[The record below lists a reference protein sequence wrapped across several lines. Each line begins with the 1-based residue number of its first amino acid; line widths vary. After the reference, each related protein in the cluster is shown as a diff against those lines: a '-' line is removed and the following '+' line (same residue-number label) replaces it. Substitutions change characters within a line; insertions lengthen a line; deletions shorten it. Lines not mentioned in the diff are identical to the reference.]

1 VLRQSCP
8 IYIEL
13 FKQTRAWLVCNWE
26 HRVLFCKLFNQT
38 KYVLISACKLSRKRL
53 ATLAQLDRQLDE
65 TVGSL
70 PELCVLFQAVINAVE
85 NSVDPLLLVLVFQLH
100 EVQEQ
105 ALNFLNDLEVVF
117 ADLLEYLLQVNLRL
131 LSFILAES
139 RPKLGNWVPCQW
151 CVQDIE
157 LPPSSV
163 WDLRYQ

>member
-1 VLRQSCP
+1 M
-8 IYIEL
+8 
-13 FKQTRAWLVCNWE
+13 
-26 HRVLFCKLFNQT
+26 FNQT

-53 ATLAQLDRQLDE
+53 ATLAQLDRQLNE

-70 PELCVLFQAVINAVE
+70 PELCVLFQAVINAVK

-139 RPKLGNWVPCQW
+139 RPKLGN
-151 CVQDIE
+151 
-157 LPPSSV
+157 
-163 WDLRYQ
+163 